1 MLPGIALCLSHQPMS
16 HGSRIPVHC
25 HQDVSPRWSVNQRQ
39 LFFFTRRQVVS
50 GLEYLQILAFPPVHC
65 QRYSLPS
72 VIRCHNKC
80 EEVTALSVS
89 APGGVRGGAYTH
101 TSSLVVDGTGS
112 PGYLGQ
118 RDITLSGFPTDWIPS
133 LRPLG
138 SALAY
143 NRQMPPPPLANSYPF
158 LSLDSLWIIQS
169 CRCFIFEKSLVQVP
183 QKQCSCCTTHVCL
196 TLSPLVTLTKG
207 EVY

>member
-39 LFFFTRRQVVS
+39 LFFFTWRQVVS
-50 GLEYLQILAFPPVHC
+50 GLEFLQILAFPPVHC

-138 SALAY
+138 SALVY
-143 NRQMPPPPLANSYPF
+143 NRQMPPPPL
-158 LSLDSLWIIQS
+158 LRI
-169 CRCFIFEKSLVQVP
+169 
-183 QKQCSCCTTHVCL
+183 L
-196 TLSPLVTLTKG
+196 TLYHWIHYGSFNHAGALFLRSPWYKYPKNNAPV
-207 EVY
+207 VPHMCA